1 MAKEIAYARII
12 FARSIRMAMV
22 VGSGGI
28 AGSRTFSGIERAFE
42 VLLANISIHAVQK
55 RSVDGAREKAWAG
68 IARERIRRV
77 WFGVT

>member
-1 MAKEIAYARII
+1 
-12 FARSIRMAMV
+12 MV

-28 AGSRTFSGIERAFE
+28 ACSHTFSGIERTFE

-77 WFGVT
+77 WFGVA